1 MFANLK
7 KQIQKIDTTSTP
19 KIIFQLFFKM
29 ACVART
35 RVGNQCTRPG
45 NTFEGHCGTHHNS
58 LYARDLEY
66 RARYQAFVAAIP
78 ERRRQEDERRA
89 ARIAAEAAATAA
101 AAAEQ
106 ERRRVEQLRQETERR
121 REAKRTENQQ
131 ALDNAAN
138 FTPSQIINYARLLSN
153 LWTVVPLQGY
163 DAIRA
168 YIALRHRPTKH
179 EGFIELM
186 RATIVV
192 INQSR
197 HPDHA
202 TYSDVPAAER
212 QTALTALTV
221 ALTPYGEIRIEELP
235 PRDAIVPQVQN
246 RLRADA
252 ERAAA
257 ARREAERAA
266 RHAQLRHDLRTVPV
280 VFQRDPEGSVD
291 LAALARDQESVHRSS
306 VQTTTQK
313 GVLALMARPVREGQE
328 TLSEVVQVLNER
340 RIVRFS
346 SEGTR
351 ERAIAEVTNDYFN
364 TEAFS
369 TKYGD
374 VLDRVWAFIHPHEER
389 EQLIVRLAQEICDG
403 MATCGNGKMARLVNV
418 LQGYDD
424 TLEFDVPRELF
435 QNKFA
440 QLRSRPVSERATA
453 ANEVFREFNIP
464 EEERNVWL
472 TPLMEEP

>member
-1 MFANLK
+1 
-7 KQIQKIDTTSTP
+7 
-19 KIIFQLFFKM
+19 M

-35 RVGNQCTRPG
+35 RVGTQCTRRG
-45 NTFEGHCGTHHNS
+45 TTFEGHCGTHHNY
-58 LYARDLEY
+58 LYNRDPEY
-66 RARYQAFVAAIP
+66 RARYLAFVAAIP

-89 ARIAAEAAATAA
+89 ARIAAEAAAAAA
-101 AAAEQ
+101 AAAEH
-106 ERRRVEQLRQETERR
+106 ERLHAEQVRQETERR
-121 REAKRTENQQ
+121 RETKRTQNQQ

-138 FTPSQIINYARLLSN
+138 FTPAQIINYVRLLFT
-153 LWTVVPLQGY
+153 LWQTAPLEGY
-163 DAIRA
+163 DAIRV
-168 YIALRHRPTKH
+168 YIALKHRSTKH
-179 EGFIELM
+179 AGFNELM
-186 RATIVV
+186 RATVAVV
-192 INQSR
+192 NLTT

-202 TYSDVPAAER
+202 VYATIPLAER
-212 QTALTALTV
+212 QTALTALTA
-221 ALTPYGEIRIEELP
+221 ALAPYGEIRVEELP
-235 PRDAIVPQVQN
+235 ARDNIFQQVQN

-257 ARREAERAA
+257 VRREAERAA

-440 QLRSRPVSERATA
+440 QLRNRTVSERAVA

-472 TPLMEEP
+472 TPLLEEEP

>member
-1 MFANLK
+1 
-7 KQIQKIDTTSTP
+7 
-19 KIIFQLFFKM
+19 M
-29 ACVART
+29 ACVAIT
-35 RVGNQCTRPG
+35 RNGTQCIRPG
-45 NTFEGHCGTHHNS
+45 TTFEGHCGTHHNS
-58 LYARDLEY
+58 LSTRNPEY
-66 RARYQAFVAAIP
+66 RARYLAFVNAIP

-89 ARIAAEAAATAA
+89 ARIAAEAAA
-101 AAAEQ
+101 AAEQ
-106 ERRRVEQLRQETERR
+106 ERLHAEQLHQETERR
-121 REAKRTENQQ
+121 REAKRTQNQQ

-138 FTPSQIINYARLLSN
+138 FTPAQIINYVRLLVS
-153 LWTVVPLQGY
+153 LWTNAPLEGY

-168 YIALRHRPTKH
+168 YIALKHRSTKH
-179 EGFIELM
+179 EGFNELM
-186 RATIVV
+186 RATVTVV
-192 INQSR
+192 NLQS

-202 TYSDVPAAER
+202 LYANVPLAER
-212 QTALTALTV
+212 QTALTALTA
-221 ALTPYGEIRIEELP
+221 ALGPYGDIRIEELSA
-235 PRDAIVPQVQN
+235 RDPIIQQVQT

-257 ARREAERAA
+257 ARREAERVA

-351 ERAIAEVTNDYFN
+351 ERAIAALTEDYFN

-403 MATCGNGKMARLVNV
+403 MGTCGNVIMARLVNV

-440 QLRSRPVSERATA
+440 QLRNRPVSERAVA

-472 TPLMEEP
+472 TPLLEEEP

>member
-1 MFANLK
+1 
-7 KQIQKIDTTSTP
+7 
-19 KIIFQLFFKM
+19 M
-29 ACVART
+29 ACVATKRNGT
-35 RVGNQCTRPG
+35 PCTSAG
-45 NTFEGHCGTHHNS
+45 SYFEGHCGTHHNS
-58 LYARDLEY
+58 LSARDPAY
-66 RARYQAFVAAIP
+66 RARYQAFVNAIP

-89 ARIAAEAAATAA
+89 ARIAAEAAA
-101 AAAEQ
+101 AAEQ
-106 ERRRVEQLRQETERR
+106 ERLREEQLRLETERR
-121 REAKRTENQQ
+121 REAKRTQNQQ

-138 FTPSQIINYARLLSN
+138 FTPAQIINYIRLLIN
-153 LWTVVPLQGY
+153 LWTTAPLEDY

-168 YIALRHRPTKH
+168 YIALKYRSTKH
-179 EGFIELM
+179 AGFNDLM
-186 RATIVV
+186 RATVAVV
-192 INQSR
+192 NLST

-202 TYSDVPAAER
+202 LYANVPLAER
-212 QTALTALTV
+212 QTALTAMTA
-221 ALTPYGEIRIEELP
+221 ALVPYGEIRVEDLP
-235 PRDAIVPQVQN
+235 ARDVIFPVVQT
-246 RLRADA
+246 RIRADA

-257 ARREAERAA
+257 ARREAERVA

-280 VFQRDPEGSVD
+280 VFQRDPEGSINLLQFAND
-291 LAALARDQESVHRSS
+291 PESVHRSS
-306 VQTTTQK
+306 VQNMTQK
-313 GVLALMARPVREGQE
+313 AVHALMARPVREGQE

-346 SEGTR
+346 SEATR
-351 ERAIAEVTNDYFN
+351 ERAIAAVTEDYFN

-403 MATCGNGKMARLVNV
+403 MGTCGNGKMARLVNI

-424 TLEFDVPRELF
+424 TLELDVPRELF

-440 QLRSRPVSERATA
+440 LLRSQPLATRAAA

-472 TPLMEEP
+472 TPLLEEP